1 MNDPGR
7 PHPASEPSLRT
18 LRGALDGVC
27 SRDFGRL
34 LGRWRA
40 LSRRHDERKLAAL
53 AADIEASAAKRRKR
67 MEAKPA
73 IRLDESL
80 PITARADEIVK
91 LIREHQ
97 VVVIAGETGSGK
109 TTQLPKLCLAAG
121 RGEAGLIGCTQPRR
135 LAARSVARRVAE
147 ELGTQ
152 LGDQVGF
159 QVRFTDQ
166 VSERTLVKFMTDGIL
181 LAETQGDPW
190 LSAYDTLIID
200 EAHERSLNIDFLLG
214 YLKRLAAKR
223 PDLKII
229 VTSATIDTAR
239 FAEHFG
245 GAPVVSVE
253 GRAYP
258 VELRW
263 RPVDQLGGERARGV
277 GQGSTEHI
285 AAVLDEIVADRSLGG
300 GPGDVLVFLPGEREI
315 RDAHLLLSRR
325 QYRETEILPLYA
337 RLSAAD
343 QDRVFKP
350 GPKRRVV
357 LATNVAETSL
367 TVPRIR
373 YVVDTGQARVKR
385 YSQRSQLERLHV
397 EPVSQ
402 AAADQRK
409 GRCGRIGPG
418 ICYRLYDEADFA
430 ARSEFTDPE
439 LLRSSLA
446 NVTLRMLALQLG
458 EVDDFPFLDAPD
470 PRVVAD
476 GYRRLAEIGAID
488 AARTLT
494 AIGRTLARLPIDVQ
508 LARMLVEAEKLGA
521 LRELLT
527 VVSFLSIQDPRERP
541 ADARQQA
548 DAAHAAFADPKSD
561 FLGVLNL
568 WRDYGKAHE
577 ELTQSKLRDWC
588 SRHFLSFMRMREWR
602 ELHRQ
607 LLLVVQELGWKLD
620 VPSPSP
626 LRGEGRN
633 DLSPSPLR
641 GEGRGEGPRLRDKNK
656 PKRASPEHPGKPQ
669 PLTPTLSPEGRGSE
683 RTHASHEHPGK
694 PQPLTPTLSPE
705 GRGSERTRASH
716 EHPGKPQ
723 PLTPT
728 LSPEGRGSER
738 THASHEHPGKP
749 QPLTPTLSPEGR
761 GSERTHASHE
771 HPGKPQPLT
780 PTLSPEGRGSE
791 RTRASHEHP
800 GKPQPLTPTLSP
812 EGRGSERTHASPEHP
827 GKPQPFTPT
836 LSPEGRGSERRHAS
850 HARLGKPQPLASIL
864 STEGGGGERQERGID
879 EEAVASRR
887 FETIH
892 RSLLAG
898 LPTQVGRKDER
909 GIYQGT
915 RERKFQVFPGS
926 ALAKV
931 PPNWV
936 FAAQILDVGGKVWAM
951 MCARIEPAWVE
962 QQAAHLL
969 KSSCRDAHWSRK
981 RGCVVA
987 YEQVS
992 LLGLT
997 LVERRAVTFQQQ
1009 DPALAHEIF
1018 LREALARGDIEARAD
1033 FVRANQRVLED
1044 AQGIEAKQRREGLIR
1059 HEDELV
1065 DFFRGKLPEDIA
1077 SSRGLDAWYRNA
1089 RPAEQAALRWSLD
1102 DVMAGGAGLDP
1113 KAFPAA
1119 LDIVPTGGAPQRYRL
1134 EYRFVPGDE
1143 ADGVTLHLPLA
1154 MLNALPLAR
1163 CEWLVPGL
1171 LAEKA
1176 AELIRG
1182 LPKALRRN
1190 FVPAP
1195 DFARAFAEAEA
1206 PRDEPLAQALAAFLK
1221 RTTGVAIDAGEFAA
1235 TELAPHFLM
1244 RHRLHDDNGRTL
1256 AAGRNLVALRD
1267 EWEGRAREAFSR
1279 KTDVELTREDVT
1291 AWDFEEIPRE
1301 VRSRG
1306 NLLAFPA
1313 LVDLGDAVALRV
1325 FERRDEA
1332 AAAHV
1337 DGVLRLLRNALASEL
1352 KQARRRLPINN
1363 SLALKYAS
1371 LGGVDGLR
1379 EDLVEGGLADLVARL
1394 QLDARS
1400 AGAFE
1405 ALRTQAARELFAAAV
1420 ERLKLAEPIIEAQAE
1435 LRPWLQ
1441 PPLLGFARASYD
1453 DLREQLDAL
1462 LEPGFLRELPPARLA
1477 HYPRYLKAMRLRGER
1492 LRQDPA
1498 KDQQR
1503 MLQVLPYWREYLKHR
1518 AAGHDGLD
1526 ELRWLIE
1533 EWRVSLFAQELK
1545 TAEPVSAKRLAKASA
1560 DLGRS

>member
-1 MNDPGR
+1 
-7 PHPASEPSLRT
+7 
-18 LRGALDGVC
+18 
-27 SRDFGRL
+27 
-34 LGRWRA
+34 RWRG
-40 LSRRHDERKLAAL
+40 LSKRPDEKKLAAL
-53 AADIEASAAKRRKR
+53 AADIEASAAKRRAR
-67 MEAKPA
+67 AAAKPA

-91 LIREHQ
+91 LIREHP

-121 RGEAGLIGCTQPRR
+121 RGEAGMIGCTQPRR

-147 ELGTQ
+147 ELGTP

-214 YLKRLAAKR
+214 YLKRLIAKR
-223 PDLKII
+223 PELKII

-263 RPVDQLGGERARGV
+263 RPADVPVGAHPVRDGSDASSGAKSDRAQGALLRSNIQQGGA
-277 GQGSTEHI
+277 EHI
-285 AAVLDEIVADRSLGG
+285 AAVLDEIMADRSLGG

-373 YVVDTGQARVKR
+373 YVVDTGSARVKR

-430 ARSEFTDPE
+430 ARNAFTDPE

-446 NVTLRMLALQLG
+446 NVILRMLALKLG

-488 AARTLT
+488 AARALT
-494 AIGRTLARLPIDVQ
+494 RIGHTLAKLPIDVQ

-521 LRELLT
+521 LRELLS
-527 VVSFLSIQDPRERP
+527 VVAFLSIQDPRERP

-561 FLGVLNL
+561 FVGVLNL
-568 WRDYGKAHE
+568 WRAYDQAHE

-620 VPSPSP
+620 TTSPSP
-626 LRGEGRN
+626 LRGT
-633 DLSPSPLR
+633 R
-641 GEGRGEGPRLRDKNK
+641 GGAGDGAGFEERVEGRGEGPNSRGVGKN
-656 PKRASPEHPGKPQ
+656 KRASHERSRKPQ
-669 PLTPTLSPEGRGSE
+669 TLTPTLSPQGRGSE
-683 RTHASHEHPGK
+683 DEA
-694 PQPLTPTLSPE
+694 
-705 GRGSERTRASH
+705 
-716 EHPGKPQ
+716 
-723 PLTPT
+723 
-728 LSPEGRGSER
+728 
-738 THASHEHPGKP
+738 
-749 QPLTPTLSPEGR
+749 
-761 GSERTHASHE
+761 
-771 HPGKPQPLT
+771 
-780 PTLSPEGRGSE
+780 
-791 RTRASHEHP
+791 
-800 GKPQPLTPTLSP
+800 
-812 EGRGSERTHASPEHP
+812 
-827 GKPQPFTPT
+827 
-836 LSPEGRGSERRHAS
+836 
-850 HARLGKPQPLASIL
+850 ARQ
-864 STEGGGGERQERGID
+864 
-879 EEAVASRR
+879 
-887 FETIH
+887 FENIH
-892 RSLLAG
+892 RALLAG

-909 GIYQGT
+909 GIFQGT

-926 ALAKV
+926 ALSKV

-951 MCARIEPAWVE
+951 MCARIEPAWIE

-969 KSSCRDAHWSRK
+969 KSSCRDAHWSKK

-992 LLGLT
+992 LFGLN
-997 LVERRAVTFQQQ
+997 LVERRAVTFEKQ
-1009 DPALAHEIF
+1009 DPALAHAIF
-1018 LREALARGDIEARAD
+1018 LREALARGDIEAKAD

-1044 AQGIEAKQRREGLIR
+1044 ALGIEAKQRREGLIR

-1065 DFFRGKLPEDIA
+1065 DFFRGKLPEDIS
-1077 SSRGLDAWYRNA
+1077 SSRALDAWYRHA

-1102 DVMAGGAGLDP
+1102 DVMVGGAGLDP
-1113 KAFPAA
+1113 RAFPAA
-1119 LDIVPTGGAPQRYRL
+1119 LEIAPKDGPVQRHRL

-1154 MLNALPLAR
+1154 MLNALPAAR

-1171 LAEKA
+1171 LADKA
-1176 AELIRG
+1176 AELGVRCADPGCRRQGMGHDVRAHRAG
-1182 LPKALRRN
+1182 LDR
-1190 FVPAP
+1190 
-1195 DFARAFAEAEA
+1195 
-1206 PRDEPLAQALAAFLK
+1206 
-1221 RTTGVAIDAGEFAA
+1221 
-1235 TELAPHFLM
+1235 
-1244 RHRLHDDNGRTL
+1244 
-1256 AAGRNLVALRD
+1256 AAGR
-1267 EWEGRAREAFSR
+1267 
-1279 KTDVELTREDVT
+1279 
-1291 AWDFEEIPRE
+1291 
-1301 VRSRG
+1301 
-1306 NLLAFPA
+1306 
-1313 LVDLGDAVALRV
+1313 
-1325 FERRDEA
+1325 
-1332 AAAHV
+1332 
-1337 DGVLRLLRNALASEL
+1337 ALAE
-1352 KQARRRLPINN
+1352 
-1363 SLALKYAS
+1363 
-1371 LGGVDGLR
+1371 
-1379 EDLVEGGLADLVARL
+1379 
-1394 QLDARS
+1394 
-1400 AGAFE
+1400 
-1405 ALRTQAARELFAAAV
+1405 
-1420 ERLKLAEPIIEAQAE
+1420 
-1435 LRPWLQ
+1435 
-1441 PPLLGFARASYD
+1441 
-1453 DLREQLDAL
+1453 
-1462 LEPGFLRELPPARLA
+1462 
-1477 HYPRYLKAMRLRGER
+1477 
-1492 LRQDPA
+1492 
-1498 KDQQR
+1498 
-1503 MLQVLPYWREYLKHR
+1503 
-1518 AAGHDGLD
+1518 
-1526 ELRWLIE
+1526 
-1533 EWRVSLFAQELK
+1533 
-1545 TAEPVSAKRLAKASA
+1545 
-1560 DLGRS
+1560 

>member
-1 MNDPGR
+1 MSGCMNTKPDANARTATDPR
-7 PHPASEPSLRT
+7 LREM
-18 LRGALDGVC
+18 RRALDGVC

-34 LGRWRA
+34 LGRWRG
-40 LSRRHDERKLAAL
+40 LSKRPDDARLAAL
-53 AADIEASAAKRRKR
+53 GIDIEASAAKRRAR
-67 MEAKPA
+67 VEAKPA

-80 PITARADEIVK
+80 PITARADDIVK

-152 LGDQVGF
+152 LGEQVGF

-190 LSAYDTLIID
+190 LSAYDTIIID

-214 YLKRLAAKR
+214 YLKRLALKR
-223 PDLKII
+223 PELKII

-245 GAPVVSVE
+245 DAPVVSVE

-263 RPVDQLGGERARGV
+263 RPVDGPATPGGEVVSAPAKGGR
-277 GQGSTEHI
+277 GQGASSRQGMQQGSAEHV
-285 AAVLDEIVADRSLGG
+285 AAVLDEIIADRSLGH

-337 RLSAAD
+337 RLSASE

-373 YVVDTGQARVKR
+373 YVVDTGSARVKR
-385 YSQRSQLERLHV
+385 YSQRSQIERLHV
-397 EPVSQ
+397 ESVSQ

-418 ICYRLYDEADFA
+418 ICYRLYDEADFD
-430 ARSEFTDPE
+430 ARPEFSDPE

-446 NVTLRMLALQLG
+446 NVILRMLALKLG
-458 EVDDFPFLDAPD
+458 EVDGFPFLDAPD

-476 GYRRLAEIGAID
+476 GYRRLAEIMAID
-488 AARTLT
+488 EQRVLT
-494 AIGRTLARLPIDVQ
+494 PIGRMLARLPIDVQ

-521 LRELLT
+521 LRELL
-527 VVSFLSIQDPRERP
+527 VVVAFLSIQDPRERP

-561 FLGVLNL
+561 FAGVLNL
-568 WRDYGKAHE
+568 WRDYHAAHE
-577 ELTQSKLRDWC
+577 EFTQSKLRDWC

-607 LLLVVQELGWKLD
+607 LLLVVKELGWSSSAPSSSRGGD
-620 VPSPSP
+620 AVSPSP
-626 LRGEGRN
+626 LRR
-633 DLSPSPLR
+633 
-641 GEGRGEGPRLRDKNK
+641 EGRGEGPRSRSAGRNK
-656 PKRASPEHPGKPQ
+656 
-669 PLTPTLSPEGRGSE
+669 
-683 RTHASHEHPGK
+683 
-694 PQPLTPTLSPE
+694 
-705 GRGSERTRASH
+705 RASH
-716 EHPGKPQ
+716 ERSGKHP
-723 PLTPT
+723 PLT
-728 LSPEGRGSER
+728 
-738 THASHEHPGKP
+738 
-749 QPLTPTLSPEGR
+749 
-761 GSERTHASHE
+761 
-771 HPGKPQPLT
+771 
-780 PTLSPEGRGSE
+780 
-791 RTRASHEHP
+791 
-800 GKPQPLTPTLSP
+800 
-812 EGRGSERTHASPEHP
+812 
-827 GKPQPFTPT
+827 
-836 LSPEGRGSERRHAS
+836 
-850 HARLGKPQPLASIL
+850 SIL
-864 STEGGGGERQERGID
+864 SPTGRGGEGEERVVD
-879 EEAVASRR
+879 QQAAADHL

-909 GIYQGT
+909 GVYQGT

-926 ALAKV
+926 ALSKV
-931 PPNWV
+931 PPNWI
-936 FAAQILDVGGKVWAM
+936 FSAQILDVGGKVWGMAN
-951 MCARIEPAWVE
+951 ARVEPVWVE

-969 KSSCRDAHWSRK
+969 RMSCRDAHWSKK

-992 LLGLT
+992 LFGLT
-997 LVERRAVTFQQQ
+997 LVERRPVTFQKQ
-1009 DPALAHEIF
+1009 DPALAHDIF
-1018 LREALARGDIEARAD
+1018 LREALARGDIDSKAD

-1044 AQGIEAKQRREGLIR
+1044 ARGIEAKQRREGLIR

-1077 SSRGLDAWYRNA
+1077 SSRGLDAWYRSA

-1113 KAFPAA
+1113 KAFPAM
-1119 LDIVPTGGAPQRYRL
+1119 LDIQPAGNKVTAQRYRL

-1154 MLNALPLAR
+1154 MLNALPAAR

-1171 LAEKA
+1171 LADKV

-1206 PRDEPLAQALAAFLK
+1206 SRDEPLTKALATFLK
-1221 RTTGVAIDAGEFAA
+1221 RATGVDIEAGEFAA
-1235 TELAPHFLM
+1235 VELAPHFRM
-1244 RHRLHDDNGRTL
+1244 RFRLHDDNGRTL
-1256 AAGRNLVALRD
+1256 AAGRDLAALRAQ
-1267 EWEGRAREAFSR
+1267 WEGQAREAFSR
-1279 KTDVELTREDVT
+1279 KTDVELTREDV
-1291 AWDFEEIPRE
+1291 ASWDFEEIPRD
-1301 VRSRG
+1301 VRSSG
-1306 NLLAFPA
+1306 GLLAFPA
-1313 LVDLGDAVALRV
+1313 LVDLGETVALRV

-1332 AAAHV
+1332 AEAHV
-1337 DGVLRLLRNALASEL
+1337 AGVLRLLRNALASDL
-1352 KQARRRLPINN
+1352 KQARRRLPIGNP
-1363 SLALKYAS
+1363 LALKYAP

-1379 EDLVEGGLADLVARL
+1379 EDLVEGGVADMMARL
-1394 QLDARS
+1394 DLDVRT

-1405 ALRTQAARELFAAAV
+1405 ALHAQASRELFGAAV

-1435 LRPWLQ
+1435 LKPWLE
-1441 PPLLGFARASYD
+1441 PPLIGFARASYD
-1453 DLREQLDAL
+1453 DLREQLDVL
-1462 LEPGFLRELPPARLA
+1462 LAPGLLRELPPARLA
-1477 HYPRYLKAMRLRGER
+1477 HLPRYLKAMRLRAER

-1503 MLQVLPYWREYLKHR
+1503 MLQVMPYWREYLQHR
-1518 AAGHDGLD
+1518 AAGDEGLD

-1560 DLGRS
+1560 LIKPA

>member
-626 LRGEGRN
+626 LWGEGRN
-633 DLSPSPLR
+633 DLPPSPLR
-641 GEGRGEGPRLRDKNK
+641 GEVRGEGPRLRDKNK

-683 RTHASHEHPGK
+683 RTHASH
-694 PQPLTPTLSPE
+694 
-705 GRGSERTRASH
+705 
-716 EHPGKPQ
+716 
-723 PLTPT
+723 
-728 LSPEGRGSER
+728 
-738 THASHEHPGKP
+738 
-749 QPLTPTLSPEGR
+749 
-761 GSERTHASHE
+761 
-771 HPGKPQPLT
+771 
-780 PTLSPEGRGSE
+780 
-791 RTRASHEHP
+791 
-800 GKPQPLTPTLSP
+800 
-812 EGRGSERTHASPEHP
+812 EHP